1 MSRHEKNRSFAIN
14 SVEHTDEFD
23 QLYCSENYA
32 WETAQRW
39 ADYRGEP
46 VALTE
51 YPARIDL
58 IFVPNG
64 WGPSSLI

>member
-1 MSRHEKNRSFAIN
+1 MDTETLRSFAVN
-14 SVEHTDEFD
+14 SVTHSDELDSLF
-23 QLYCSENYA
+23 CSERFA
-32 WETAQRW
+32 WDTAQLW
-39 ADYRGEP
+39 ADHRGEP